1 MILYSVKYRFPGE
14 SRWTKV
20 RKVKGDT
27 IESGMRILFLHDES
41 QIHLPLEA
49 VVMFSK
55 QRFELI
61 KEKANKESGGVA
73 QVNGGMQ

>member
-1 MILYSVKYRFPGE
+1 MILYSVKYRFPCE
-14 SRWTKV
+14 SRWTKI